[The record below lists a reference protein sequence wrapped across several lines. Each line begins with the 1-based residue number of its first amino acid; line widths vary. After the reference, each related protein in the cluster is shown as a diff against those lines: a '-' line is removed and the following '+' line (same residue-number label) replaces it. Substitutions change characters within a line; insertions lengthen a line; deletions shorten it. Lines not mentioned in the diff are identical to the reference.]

1 MAEERK
7 SDPQPPRSGASG
19 LREEI
24 EALIHPPASK
34 ADEGDE
40 NAAKRPKSLREA
52 IHERMKELDQK
63 KRPG

>member
-1 MAEERK
+1 MGEEPKNK
-7 SDPQPPRSGASG
+7 SQPPRSGASG

-40 NAAKRPKSLREA
+40 SAAKRPKSLREA
-52 IHERMKELDQK
+52 IQERMKKLDQK
-63 KRPG
+63 GRG